1 MTEWVRRRNLL
12 TTATPT
18 VYDFIA
24 GSYTLFG
31 NDQKKWQQTPS
42 AMDNSVRVNGLLVS
56 IMKLVCC
63 IFCPTLIDYAVLCL
77 RIISIRTGQKY
88 TLPILAEVKLL

>member
-1 MTEWVRRRNLL
+1 MKGRLNLL

-31 NDQKKWQQTPS
+31 MTRRNGSKRLPRWIIPRSKWLIGFYNEIEL
-42 AMDNSVRVNGLLVS
+42 AVY
-56 IMKLVCC
+56 
-63 IFCPTLIDYAVLCL
+63 FCPTLIDYAVCW
-77 RIISIRTGQKY
+77 RIISIRTRQKY
-88 TLPILAEVKLL
+88 TLYTKQKVANH